1 MNSNT
6 FSNRVEI
13 LLYSTLIAAMSG
25 ISHIRAQI
33 QHAVSIRVGHL
44 SDGVQNPAQVND
56 HGEVKSHFIFWNSVQ
71 EALVPL
77 LLWVVLG
84 FAAGYLIGMIR
95 PR

>member
-13 LLYSTLIAAMSG
+13 FFYSTLISAMSG

-33 QHAVSIRVGHL
+33 QHFATIP
-44 SDGVQNPAQVND
+44 VQ
-56 HGEVKSHFIFWNSVQ
+56 HSSGGETDSTQANGFGQEKIHFMSWNSVQ
-71 EALVPL
+71 QALVPL
-77 LLWVVLG
+77 LLWVILG
-84 FAAGYLIGMIR
+84 FAAGYLIGMIN